1 MRVLTSTTRGA
12 GHLGP
17 LLPFARALLRNNDD
31 VMVTVVTAGAREVEE
46 AGLDVWP
53 LPDPPAGRR
62 DEIFAA
68 ARGLSEQESTRLVM
82 RDVFA
87 RIDARHVLPGV
98 IGAIE
103 LWRPD
108 VVLYETTEFAA
119 PLAAE
124 RLGVPAVRVA
134 IAAAAVEAFV
144 FDVAAPA
151 IDELRVESGL
161 PADPPGERLRA
172 APSFTLAPPAFD
184 GADGTGRLQRFRET
198 RAGNDRPLPDLW
210 RGNDWPLVYLT
221 LGSVA
226 PTMDYFPGL
235 YRAAAEAL
243 AVLPARVLV
252 TVGRDRD
259 PAALGELPPNVHV
272 ARWIP
277 HADVLPHAAAMV
289 CHGGSGT
296 VRGGLVAGVPMAVM
310 PLFADQPFNARR
322 VEEIGAGIAVDPGE
336 VAGLPGVV
344 RRLLGEPGYRE
355 TARRVANEVETLPPV
370 EAAIGALEE
379 LVGYNQ
385 PRSVAWSTA

>member
-1 MRVLTSTTRGA
+1 MRVLISTTRGA

-31 VMVTVVTAGAREVEE
+31 VIVTVPAAGARLVEE
-46 AGLDVWP
+46 AGLDAWP
-53 LPDPPAGRR
+53 LPDPPD
-62 DEIFAA
+62 DERQAIFAA
-68 ARGLSEQESTRLVM
+68 ARGLSELDANRLVVA
-82 RDVFA
+82 DVFA
-87 RIDARHVLPGV
+87 RIDARHAMPGV
-98 IGAIE
+98 TGAIQI
-103 LWRPD
+103 WRPD
-108 VVLYETTEFAA
+108 VVLYETGEFAA

-134 IAAAAVEAFV
+134 ISAAGAETFAFAAV
-144 FDVAAPA
+144 APA
-151 IDELRVESGL
+151 IDELRSELGL
-161 PADPPGERLRA
+161 PADPRGDRLHG
-172 APSFTLAPPAFD
+172 APTFTLAPPAFD
-184 GADGTGRLQRFRET
+184 GDEGSGLLQRFRET
-198 RAGNDRPLPDLW
+198 RPANGRPLPDW
-210 RGNDWPLVYLT
+210 WKGNDWPLVYLT

-226 PTMDYFPGL
+226 PTMDYFPRL

-259 PAALGELPPNVHV
+259 PAELGDVPPNVHV

-277 HADVLPHAAAMV
+277 QDDILPRAAAMV

-296 VRGGLVAGVPMAVM
+296 VRGGLAAGVPMAVV

-322 VEEIGAGIAVDPGE
+322 IEEIGAGIAVDPGD
-336 VAGLPGVV
+336 VASLAGVV

-355 TARRVANEVETLPPV
+355 TARRVAHEVDALPPV
-370 EAAIGALEE
+370 ETAISALEE
-379 LVGYNQ
+379 LLAYSQ